1 VADIQITTREAG
13 EVVILDTAGSIDA
26 FMVTRIREEINR
38 LLEQGR
44 IRIVLNCCRISRINS
59 TALGI
64 LVGRL
69 RRARHL
75 GGDIKIVGL
84 MPDMRGIFDITGASR
99 VFRLFADEESALAD
113 FARPRDP
120 LDGE

>member
-1 VADIQITTREAG
+1 VVDIQILTRETG
-13 EVVILDTAGSIDA
+13 DVVVLDTVGSIDA
-26 FMVTRIREEINR
+26 FLVTRIREEINT
-38 LLEQGR
+38 LLGQGK
-44 IRIVLNCCRISRINS
+44 IRIILDCSRISRINS

-84 MPDMRGIFDITGASR
+84 LPDVRGIFDVTGASR
-99 VFRLFADEESALAD
+99 VFRIFADEASALAD

-120 LDGE
+120 FDGE

>member
-1 VADIQITTREAG
+1 MAEIQIVTREVG
-13 EVVILDTAGSIDA
+13 DVVIIDTSGSIDA
-26 FMVTRIREEINR
+26 FLVTRIREEINT
-38 LLEQGR
+38 LLGQGK
-44 IRIVLNCCRISRINS
+44 IRMVLNCSRISRINS

-69 RRARHL
+69 RRARHM

-84 MPDMRGIFDITGASR
+84 VPDVRGIFDITGASR
-99 VFRLFADEESALAD
+99 VFRIFEDEAGALAD

>member
-1 VADIQITTREAG
+1 MADIQIRTREAG
-13 EVVILDTAGSIDA
+13 DVVIIDTVGSIDA
-26 FMVTRIREEINR
+26 FLVTRIREEINTLLGQGKIR
-38 LLEQGR
+38 L
-44 IRIVLNCCRISRINS
+44 VLDCSRISRINS

-69 RRARHL
+69 RRARHM

-84 MPDMRGIFDITGASR
+84 LPDVRGIFEVTGAAR
-99 VFRLFADEESALAD
+99 VFRLFEDEASALAD

-120 LDGE
+120 FEGE